1 MSNACACE
9 PILTVSFHHLIER
22 YLNGTMDVE
31 NGIIFTHT
39 MDPVEDLGDFLPR
52 IPLRGARRD
61 GSRREEQK
69 VGIRVDV

>member
-1 MSNACACE
+1 MD
-9 PILTVSFHHLIER
+9 IEW
-22 YLNGTMDVE
+22 YN
-31 NGIIFTHT
+31 IHT
-39 MDPVEDLGDFLPR
+39 MDPVEDLGTHTVVPR